1 MKRLVTMLAIL
12 TMGVSLLSGC
22 ASTTQEGA
30 SEGATESTEST
41 ETATEGEET
50 ASASGDVVTIN
61 FPTAATTGAVYPL
74 GSAIANLWNTQL
86 DNVRASAQ
94 ASNGGVENLNLIA
107 DGQAQMGV
115 AVTSIMYESYHG
127 TGTFEGRPNED
138 LRVLAGLYYN
148 PNQVVVS
155 EESGI
160 TSLSELKGKNFAP
173 GSAGGTS
180 EVETR
185 IHLTALGMNYP
196 DDIKAQFV
204 GFTEATDLLRNKQL
218 DGAWIMAGVPTAAV
232 TEITSTAGGK
242 LIGMDESLIEQLK
255 EEYPWYAEYTIP
267 AGTYVGQDED
277 ILTSAIKI
285 TLCTTADL
293 DADTVYNLTKTF
305 WENIDTLAE
314 TNSVLKGVTVE
325 DAVTDL
331 AGLPLHEGAERYYKE
346 IGVLE

>member
-1 MKRLVTMLAIL
+1 MKRTISILAAL
-12 TMGVSLLSGC
+12 ALSASLITGC
-22 ASTTQEGA
+22 SSNNNSAGGA
-30 SEGATESTEST
+30 GSNND
-41 ETATEGEET
+41 
-50 ASASGDVVTIN
+50 SASGTVTIN

-74 GSAIANLWNTQL
+74 GSAIANLWNTKL

-127 TGTFEGRPNED
+127 EGTFEGRANED

-148 PNQVVVS
+148 PNQIVVS
-155 EESGI
+155 EDSGI
-160 TSLSELKGKNFAP
+160 NSLSELKGKSFAP

-185 IHLTALGMNYP
+185 IHLSALGINYP

-204 GFTEATDLLRNKQL
+204 GFTEATDLMRNKQL

-242 LIGMDESLIEQLK
+242 LIGMDESLINKLK
-255 EEYPWYAEYTIP
+255 EDYPWYAEYTIP
-267 AGTYVGQDED
+267 AGTYDGQDED
-277 ILTSAIKI
+277 VLTSAIKI
-285 TLCTTADL
+285 AICTTADL

-314 TNSVLKGVTVE
+314 TNSVLKGITVE

-331 AGLPLHEGAERYYKE
+331 AGLPIHEGAERYYRE